1 MARTI
6 SVSDDVYEWMKRK
19 KGENSFSELIR
30 TRMMKKTDFEELQGL
45 GMSENWGEA
54 EEAVEEASGNTVDRI
69 EEEYA

>member
-19 KGENSFSELIR
+19 KGEKSFSELIR
-30 TRMMKKTDFEELQGL
+30 NMVKETDFEELQGI
-45 GMSENWGEA
+45 GISDNWDEV
-54 EEAVEEASGNTVDRI
+54 EKAVKEGSDNTIERI

>member
-19 KGENSFSELIR
+19 KGDKSFSELIR
-30 TRMMKKTDFEELQGL
+30 NMAKETNFKELKGL
-45 GMSENWGEA
+45 GIAENWEEA
-54 EEAVEEASGNTVDRI
+54 EEAVNEGSENTLDRI